1 MTDYT
6 SLLGKSDQSWKQIA
20 TALLSEQQSKNKK
33 AKRKQRR
40 ALVGALALSA
50 WDNSKLNNVI
60 RNLEDAKTDNQYQ
73 IADATV
79 KWENYN
85 KFITDD
91 KGFIAAGGEPEK
103 AEEINEYFK
112 TVAAVNFN
120 SANPNFEE
128 LYKNRANR
136 HAEREEGI
144 NKIAKVLQADHL
156 KKRNEL
162 KNTQAI
168 TGKSSPI
175 YLTKEE
181 FLKPYED
188 HYRAKQRRATDP
200 SELGAVHQLFG
211 LVGPGRKRRKALDAK
226 IAGYEKIIK
235 GYSIY
240 DTLLDLPINSAPKA
254 YYNPNDIGYT
264 EADIV
269 RLVETTV
276 ENDSLQR
283 LLVTKARKMIVT
295 NGIVDNANTAL
306 NEDTI
311 SDTQLQALLI
321 NTTVDFEKATIQAK
335 QYKEEFADIW
345 LVRRKETDLPFTTTE
360 IDEGD
365 GTIRIERKAINKDKF
380 DLYEDEEDIYV
391 AQKLGLYDENTV
403 ALQNALLGKHY
414 ETNLN
419 INPET
424 KNPRNPE
431 LILMYDKIIS
441 GSTTTDMAMSAA
453 RNWINLQLQGSAR
466 INEWRNVLEEN
477 YKVPN
482 AKDMTIEELGVWY
495 TAIFMDHVVG
505 NQKSIEE
512 LTENQE

>member
-112 TVAAVNFN
+112 TAAAVNFN
-120 SANPNFEE
+120 NSNPNFEE

-188 HYRAKQRRATDP
+188 HYRAKERRATDS

-211 LVGPGRKRRKALDAK
+211 LVGPGRKRRKELDAK

-391 AQKLGLYDENTV
+391 A
-403 ALQNALLGKHY
+403 AL
-414 ETNLN
+414 
-419 INPET
+419 
-424 KNPRNPE
+424 
-431 LILMYDKIIS
+431 
-441 GSTTTDMAMSAA
+441 
-453 RNWINLQLQGSAR
+453 
-466 INEWRNVLEEN
+466 
-477 YKVPN
+477 
-482 AKDMTIEELGVWY
+482 
-495 TAIFMDHVVG
+495 
-505 NQKSIEE
+505 
-512 LTENQE
+512 